1 MKFLSSLII
10 GVTITVASSAITTS
24 QSTPLSR
31 SPFRQNVKKQK
42 PTVGRE
48 PYCPSKEERGQFCP
62 EREPKVSEAHGC
74 TQLMRAAESGRL
86 GEVREL
92 LVSKVNVP
100 AKFRDG
106 DQALML
112 AAAEGHLVIVKVLLA
127 ADADPNAI
135 FATNHDLGTAWM
147 AAMNRCNKNWL
158 EILDAMIAAGVKVN
172 PKSDIYFSPLGYAI
186 SKQKDTAMIE
196 ELLKRG

>member
-1 MKFLSSLII
+1 
-10 GVTITVASSAITTS
+10 V
-24 QSTPLSR
+24 
-31 SPFRQNVKKQK
+31 
-42 PTVGRE
+42 
-48 PYCPSKEERGQFCP
+48 
-62 EREPKVSEAHGC
+62 
-74 TQLMRAAESGRL
+74 RA
-86 GEVREL
+86 L
-92 LVSKVNVP
+92 LVSKVNVR

-112 AAAEGHLVIVKVLLA
+112 AAAVGHLEIVKVLLA

-135 FATNHDLGTAWM
+135 FATNHDFGTAWM

-196 ELLKRG
+196 ELLKRGGDVNIRDSETGETLLIFATKYSSSEVVKALIDAGADLNARNNDGKTALTIAEGYSGNGWQREIVLLLKKAGANR